1 MNRSYSILLICV
13 VGAAILCAG
22 CTTQT
27 GSGVTPIP
35 TTIPSTTVL
44 PTGTTMRMPATIV
57 TTGIPPT
64 HSTPGSNPSGDTA
77 TPTTAPGGPFAS
89 PTIDQGQRVKVTAKN
104 FAFDRSTITVPAGS
118 QVIIEFDNEDGVGHN
133 LAFYT
138 SPSLSTI
145 IYKGE
150 IISGPRTIIYSFNAP
165 ATPGTYYFRC
175 DLHPNMNG
183 QFIVT

>member
-1 MNRSYSILLICV
+1 MNRSYSILLICI
-13 VGAAILCAG
+13 VGAAILCVG

-35 TTIPSTTVL
+35 TTIPTTMIL
-44 PTGTTMRMPATIV
+44 PTGTTMRIPTTIV
-57 TTGIPPT
+57 TTGSFPT
-64 HSTPGSNPSGDTA
+64 QSTPGSNPSGELA
-77 TPTTAPGGPFAS
+77 TPTTAPGGPFAA
-89 PTIDQGQRVKVTAKN
+89 PTIDQGERVKVTAKN

-118 QVIIEFDNEDGVGHN
+118 RVIIEFMNEDGVGHN
-133 LAFYT
+133 VAFYT
-138 SPSLSTI
+138 SPSLTTT

-150 IISGPRTIIYSFNAP
+150 IISGPRMITYSFNAP

>member
-1 MNRSYSILLICV
+1 MNKSNSMLLICI

-35 TTIPSTTVL
+35 TTIPSTSVL

-64 HSTPGSNPSGDTA
+64 HSTPGSNPSGDLA
-77 TPTTAPGGPFAS
+77 TPTTAPGGPLAS
-89 PTIDQGQRVKVTAKN
+89 PTIDQAQRVKVTAKN

-118 QVIIEFDNEDGVGHN
+118 RVIIEFENEDGVGHN
-133 LAFYT
+133 MAFYT
-138 SPSLSTI
+138 SPSLTTT

-165 ATPGTYYFRC
+165 ATPGTYYFHC
-175 DLHPNMNG
+175 DPHPNMDG